1 MKIPSECKAFG
12 VLTAVIFAGSFIA
25 GFFVP
30 SIKTWLG
37 LAFGIWFYFF
47 VPGYTLLLLL
57 DLDNIERS
65 IFAFPTGAI
74 MTSLML
80 YVFNLVGIALTTAS
94 VIAAIV
100 IVTVIPLFFWLR
112 KRKHSSRAT
121 SSAQ

>member
-1 MKIPSECKAFG
+1 MKLPEECRAFG
-12 VLTAVIFAGSFIA
+12 ILTAVIFIAGIIA

-30 SIKTWLG
+30 SVKAWLG

-57 DLDNIERS
+57 DLDSVERA

-80 YVFNLVGIALTTAS
+80 YVFNLIGIALTTAS
-94 VIAAIV
+94 VVVAIV
-100 IVTVIPLFFWLR
+100 IVTAIPLFFWLR
-112 KRKHSSRAT
+112 KKKHSSHTT